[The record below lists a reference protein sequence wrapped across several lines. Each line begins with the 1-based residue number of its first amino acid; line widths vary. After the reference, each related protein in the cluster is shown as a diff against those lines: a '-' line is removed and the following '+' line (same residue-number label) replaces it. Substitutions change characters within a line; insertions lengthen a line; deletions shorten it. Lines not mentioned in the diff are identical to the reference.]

1 MNRRLLLALLT
12 LPTLVGSSFCWL
24 TAIPAQAQSAPSTT
38 GATPGAQQPATPDAK
53 ATEPQLCTLSTHSRF
68 NLVCEKTSTLRNS
81 PQTKPVDYAT
91 DPQNSPLEFKF
102 TDEESNAAIALFRCD
117 CPACINALRS
127 LRTMSTTAS

>member
-24 TAIPAQAQSAPSTT
+24 TAIPAAQAAP
-38 GATPGAQQPATPDAK
+38 ATPTRTQQPAPPDAS

-91 DPQNSPLEFKF
+91 DPQTSPLEFKF